1 MIDKILDKLLT
12 YSNQQTETL
21 LPIYISTST
30 SINIY

>member
-12 YSNQQTETL
+12 IQINKQKHIANIVL
-21 LPIYISTST
+21 T

>member
-12 YSNQQTETL
+12 IQINKQKHTANIVL
-21 LPIYISTST
+21 T